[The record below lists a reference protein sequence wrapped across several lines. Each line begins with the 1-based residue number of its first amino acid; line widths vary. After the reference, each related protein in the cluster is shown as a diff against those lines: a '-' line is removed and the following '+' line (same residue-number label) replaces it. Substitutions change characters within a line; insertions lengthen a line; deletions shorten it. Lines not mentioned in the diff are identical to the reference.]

1 MGILPG
7 SSVMKLIF
15 FIWFWFVTK
24 PSIVD
29 NTLVW
34 FIYFKE
40 IFPVL
45 LGRAFLGGEGE
56 VLAVQRCEVSFSC
69 ATYWRKN
76 MFFHAV
82 NLIVLVNLIF
92 SLNFCSCLTMLR
104 GVFPSLYRWSRV
116 MIENYQNN
124 NYHFYVNC
132 MRRQVNLNPDIE
144 KRLQQELK
152 LNQESYMNID
162 TLSERAFLTLKL
174 GGYTNYS
181 NLHN

>member
-1 MGILPG
+1 
-7 SSVMKLIF
+7 
-15 FIWFWFVTK
+15 
-24 PSIVD
+24 
-29 NTLVW
+29 
-34 FIYFKE
+34 
-40 IFPVL
+40 
-45 LGRAFLGGEGE
+45 
-56 VLAVQRCEVSFSC
+56 
-69 ATYWRKN
+69 
-76 MFFHAV
+76 
-82 NLIVLVNLIF
+82 
-92 SLNFCSCLTMLR
+92 
-104 GVFPSLYRWSRV
+104 